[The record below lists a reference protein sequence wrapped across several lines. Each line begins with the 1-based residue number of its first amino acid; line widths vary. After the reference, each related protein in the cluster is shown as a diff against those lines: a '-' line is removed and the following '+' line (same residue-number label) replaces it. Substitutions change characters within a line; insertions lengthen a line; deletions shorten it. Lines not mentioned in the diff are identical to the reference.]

1 MNENEKQLL
10 DELGAGLDLALVRL
24 CSVQVCGPGV
34 VALAGAMQAVS
45 GAMEKYKLL
54 REGER

>member
-1 MNENEKQLL
+1 MNENEKKLF

-45 GAMEKYKLL
+45 EAMEKYKLL
-54 REGER
+54 REGAQ